1 MIKKALSRLF
11 GRKYEPAVRPDIAII
26 QLPEWTVIDGS
37 QPEGNWVQWKIGG
50 GSFQVDPII
59 PSQKYH
65 QLALRLTDQAKPS
78 VRIVRQEHR
87 LGVVIELGPD
97 DPDEL
102 VGYAPNEF
110 ADYERGLPEA
120 MPRAAQLKG
129 VLSDG
134 TDVRIVVAGL
144 MPTAKVRRE
153 KGWEKAPPRS
163 IVLSSSDIAAFEILL
178 TRLRAVIPISET
190 EAERRRKSNLDAM
203 LSKIE
208 KGQPV
213 ESDNY
218 GLGHFSLPEME
229 MRDYMKQADNSL
241 SEQCK
246 IISNM
251 LDVWFDRGI
260 SPAPYYPRRVGIIL
274 RKAKRKDLNK
284 VFCSEWDRHFP

>member
-1 MIKKALSRLF
+1 MIKKALSRLL
-11 GRKYEPAVRPDIAII
+11 GRKSEPAAGPDIDFV

-65 QLALRLTDQAKPS
+65 QLALRLADQAKPS
-78 VRIVRQEHR
+78 VRIARQERR
-87 LGVVIELGPD
+87 LGVVIGLGPD
-97 DPDEL
+97 GPDEL

-153 KGWEKAPPRS
+153 KAPPRS
-163 IVLSSSDIAAFEILL
+163 VELSSTDIVAFETLL

-203 LSKIE
+203 LSKID

-229 MRDYMKQADNSL
+229 MQDYMKQADNSL

-246 IISNM
+246 IIFNM

-260 SPAPYYPRRVGIIL
+260 SPAPYYPRRVGIIF
-274 RKAKRKDLNK
+274 RKAKWKDLNE
-284 VFCSEWDRHFP
+284 VFCSEWERHFP